1 MQAYVYNHASQI
13 MVSFD
18 NAQVWYLLTV
28 KYFINMS
35 FDRHSPT
42 KAISLCVP
50 ESEVSLC
57 GRLVVTTMTSFLTLS
72 VHQFSLEQ
80 LSNTQICFLSIQ

>member
-1 MQAYVYNHASQI
+1 MTNDVMQAYVYNHASQI

-18 NAQVWYLLTV
+18 NAQVWYCLIV
-28 KYFINMS
+28 KQFINMS

-42 KAISLCVP
+42 KGISSWIP

-57 GRLVVTTMTSFLTLS
+57 GRLVVTTMTFFSTLS
-72 VHQFSLEQ
+72 VHRSSIEQ
-80 LSNTQICFLSIQ
+80 L